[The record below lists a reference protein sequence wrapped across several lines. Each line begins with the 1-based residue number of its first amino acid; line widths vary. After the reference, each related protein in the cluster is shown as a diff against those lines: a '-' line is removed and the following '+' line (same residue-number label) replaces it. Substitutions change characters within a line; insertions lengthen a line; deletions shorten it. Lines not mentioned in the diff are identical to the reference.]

1 MYTDLVRA
9 GIKPENIIYMTYT
22 SDLEDKNNPYP
33 GKIFTDPAPTTDG
46 DWAQYGC
53 FDHVD
58 YTDSD
63 INPNVFLGILSG
75 DKERVAKLTGKE
87 NPKVL
92 NAGPEDTVFTY
103 FIDHGDDDIICVGD
117 DYVHSEDLMNAFK
130 TAYEKK
136 LYGKWVWFMEACHS
150 GSMFEN
156 KLPADWNIYVMSS
169 ADADHDADMSNCPP
183 DDVVAGKSLDT
194 CLAGLWDNSFLD
206 YVEKHP
212 KTTIG
217 EIFDAVH
224 KDVARTSD
232 QNVSEWGDKTF
243 RELPLSDFFGEL
255 PSPVFREEKKEAK
268 GVVPV
273 DMVPKHLAM
282 WRAIRADKSELAEAM
297 KQYEE
302 EVFKAAKKEVEA
314 MRLARAVM
322 SEKAAEKA
330 MKTPAE
336 MYSADC
342 VKELTNAF
350 VKKCGHSHPVG
361 ASVNNVLRNICLPGV
376 SVPNV
381 DFDAICL

>member
-1 MYTDLVRA
+1 M
-9 GIKPENIIYMTYT
+9 
-22 SDLEDKNNPYP
+22 
-33 GKIFTDPAPTTDG
+33 
-46 DWAQYGC
+46 
-53 FDHVD
+53 
-58 YTDSD
+58 
-63 INPNVFLGILSG
+63 
-75 DKERVAKLTGKE
+75 
-87 NPKVL
+87 
-92 NAGPEDTVFTY
+92 
-103 FIDHGDDDIICVGD
+103 
-117 DYVHSEDLMNAFK
+117 
-130 TAYEKK
+130 
-136 LYGKWVWFMEACHS
+136 
-150 GSMFEN
+150 
-156 KLPADWNIYVMSS
+156 
-169 ADADHDADMSNCPP
+169 
-183 DDVVAGKSLDT
+183 
-194 CLAGLWDNSFLD
+194 
-206 YVEKHP
+206 
-212 KTTIG
+212 
-217 EIFDAVH
+217 
-224 KDVARTSD
+224 
-232 QNVSEWGDKTF
+232 
-243 RELPLSDFFGEL
+243 
-255 PSPVFREEKKEAK
+255 FREEKKEAK

-302 EVFKAAKKEVEA
+302 EVFKVAKKEVEA